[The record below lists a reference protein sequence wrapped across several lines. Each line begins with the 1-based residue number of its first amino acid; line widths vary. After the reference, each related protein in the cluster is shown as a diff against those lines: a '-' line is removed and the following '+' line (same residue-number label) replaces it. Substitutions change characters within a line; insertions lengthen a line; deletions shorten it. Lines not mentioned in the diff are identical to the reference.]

1 MTKILAVLGPLGSG
15 KTTILKALMEANVLP
30 PGRVLLVVNDVGQVN
45 VDAKRLQN
53 VGEIRAMTAG
63 CIGCSDLSSFL
74 AVMLEASEA
83 GIEHLIVEPTGIAD
97 GREIKAA
104 ADEGGLSFFAVTLVD
119 VQHFERNRALGVM
132 ETQLAVTDLIGFTW
146 FEEKYGLQ
154 TSPMDLR
161 LSAEVTFCGRFAPR
175 KQIFMV
181 PSRGYKQLNF
191 LEQVVGH
198 YGNQKRPLAPFT
210 HTCQHGDG
218 DHHSHNHGHHHH
230 HDHGHN
236 QHHHIHGQEDNH
248 GVYAES
254 GDLPNDYTRDGL
266 VILLSGLG
274 ENLVRAKGVIEGSE
288 FDFTQGTLRW
298 GDSSVSNPYCTL
310 ISTAPINLFATPE
323 IGGNKKA
330 LMRGYEISPEAT
342 AAALRWQLGEYP
354 ANLGPQGNIRVDC
367 EADIVRQL
375 CERPNVPVELR
386 VIAIRQYCQWRLE
399 SLRILNADEEA
410 WSTHSDF
417 HYWQRRL
424 GGVLA
429 WHAVNCRNE
438 IGPDF
443 VSAILQERAV
453 EHELQGL
460 LSLQE
465 LSFLEEKAEE
475 RPDLVADVIR
485 LGLKSEVTTREKVSE
500 VIQHCLNLSTRNKEW
515 RSKWQSVQQE
525 FAVTI
530 E

>member
-1 MTKILAVLGPLGSG
+1 MTNILTVLGPLGSG
-15 KTTILKALMEANVLP
+15 KTTIVKALMEANVLP

-63 CIGCSDLSSFL
+63 CIGCSDLPSFL
-74 AVMLEASEA
+74 AVMREASEA

-104 ADEGGLSFFAVTLVD
+104 ADEGGLPFFAVTLVD

-132 ETQLAVTDLIGFTW
+132 ETQLAVTDMIGLTW
-146 FEEKYGLQ
+146 FEEKFGLQ
-154 TSPMDLR
+154 TSPTDPR
-161 LSAEVTFCGRFAPR
+161 LSEAVAFCGRFAPG
-175 KQIFMV
+175 KQMFMV
-181 PSRGYKQLNF
+181 PSGGHEQLKF
-191 LEQVVGH
+191 LDQAVEL
-198 YGNQKRPLAPFT
+198 YGNQKRPRVPFGT

-218 DHHSHNHGHHHH
+218 HHHSHNHGHHHH
-230 HDHGHN
+230 H
-236 QHHHIHGQEDNH
+236 HHIHGLKENH

-254 GDLPNDYTRDGL
+254 GDLPTDYTRDGL

-274 ENLVRAKGVIEGSE
+274 ENLVRAKGVVEGSE

-298 GDSSVSNPYCTL
+298 GDSSVSASYCTL

-354 ANLGPQGNIRVDC
+354 ANRGPQGNIRVDC

-375 CERPNVPVELR
+375 CERPGVSEKLR
-386 VIAIRQYCQWRLE
+386 GMAIRQYCQWRLE
-399 SLRILNADEEA
+399 SLQMLNAEKES
-410 WSTHSDF
+410 WSSHVDF

-429 WHAVNCRNE
+429 WHAVNCRKE

-485 LGLKSEVTTREKVSE
+485 LGLESEVTTFEKVSA
-500 VIQHCLNLSTRNKEW
+500 VIHHCLNLSERNQEW
-515 RSKWQSVQQE
+515 FIKWQSVQQE